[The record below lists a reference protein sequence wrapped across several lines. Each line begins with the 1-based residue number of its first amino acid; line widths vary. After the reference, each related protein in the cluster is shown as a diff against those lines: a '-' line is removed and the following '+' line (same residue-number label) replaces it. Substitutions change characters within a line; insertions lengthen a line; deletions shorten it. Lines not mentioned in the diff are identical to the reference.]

1 MKWQLEPIKTARD
14 RRSGSSRHGGA
25 GGGGGG
31 SFVRFVKTS
40 GGDGGRH
47 RGRTGDTSLER
58 VYTLDSTDDAAD
70 CPRGPPRAAPREAIH
85 RFDWPLTRGAAYVS
99 VPSTK
104 QHKQGLHYRA
114 RRDTMKDKMKITS
127 QKRDK
132 WQGPSH

>member
-85 RFDWPLTRGAAYVS
+85 RFDWPLTRGVPRTSLSRLLNNTSKAY
-99 VPSTK
+99 TTER
-104 QHKQGLHYRA
+104 GETL
-114 RRDTMKDKMKITS
+114 
-127 QKRDK
+127 
-132 WQGPSH
+132 